1 MPHGLEVTTLL
12 HELHDKRK
20 RLREAL
26 RLSIRARLRRALQ
39 AIYSPGTRVWLFGS
53 ITRVGRFDEY
63 SDIDL
68 AVEAGP
74 TGRTL
79 FWLQG
84 ELELRM
90 GCAVDVLLIDETRL
104 RSKIERESEMWTL

>member
-1 MPHGLEVTTLL
+1 MTTLL
-12 HELHDKRK
+12 QELHDTRK
-20 RLREAL
+20 RAQEAL
-26 RLSIRARLRRALQ
+26 RLSIRQRLRRDLE

-53 ITRVGRFDEY
+53 ITREGSFDEY

-68 AVEAGP
+68 AVEAPP

-84 ELELRM
+84 ELELRV